1 MTGVLLSTGLRR
13 RPGVGALESGFRG
26 PGIEYS
32 TSVSEGWT
40 DRMDLRQQLH
50 DAMWVRVLFT
60 LALLMGVLWVQ
71 IDNHGVVTGEV
82 LLGVGIV
89 ALVNLPMYIVE
100 RRLPTRTAAAII
112 VACDLALVTAAII
125 FAGGTLS
132 AVGIFYVWPIVFSAV
147 FLPAVRARTPPRE
160 PPASPTS
167 TVWEFQHVGWLHVSA
182 LVAEIQV
189 PPNWMLITVC
199 LHVAAFMLVALLS
212 GRLAQALIGSTAQLS
227 GAKADTEAQLRRM
240 QATNEQLRV
249 MSESSRVFLRHQ
261 EVAALIPEALAQIA
275 GATGMRSGFALILN
289 HNTGD
294 FEERALIGGLSADA
308 ARRYKELNIV
318 DVARTGAEQYEAVTD
333 PQVGRLLK
341 AMEKDGFRG
350 FLAAPLEAKHE
361 LLGVVCLLYRANE
374 AVPEAAVPTLRALTD
389 QVALVVRNI
398 QYNEELARKNEEL
411 THLDQLKSDFM
422 ATMSHELRT
431 PLTSII
437 GYSDM
442 LLSGMTGELNE
453 KQSAFVDS
461 ILKGGESLLNLINDV
476 LDLTKIE
483 AGRLELNREAVD
495 LRAALLGV
503 LPVVKPRA
511 QDKRIRISTFLPT
524 DLPLVWAD
532 PGKLNQILL
541 NLITNGIKYTHENGS
556 VSVEARTVDDTVE
569 IWVNDTGIGIAQ
581 GGPGQGVPALHADRL
596 LGDAVAGRDRP
607 RTGDRARARRAPRRR
622 HPRAEQTR
630 KGLQLHLHHAD
641 INEAGRPAGRGQD
654 QLRARGGAQR
664 GQCHPGRRRRP

>member
-1 MTGVLLSTGLRR
+1 M
-13 RPGVGALESGFRG
+13 A
-26 PGIEYS
+26 
-32 TSVSEGWT
+32 
-40 DRMDLRQQLH
+40 
-50 DAMWVRVLFT
+50 
-60 LALLMGVLWVQ
+60 
-71 IDNHGVVTGEV
+71 
-82 LLGVGIV
+82 IV

-100 RRLPTRTAAAII
+100 RRLPTRTAAAIM
-112 VACDLALVTAAII
+112 VAVDLALVTAGVI
-125 FAGGTLS
+125 FAGGALS
-132 AVGIFYVWPIVFSAV
+132 AEGIFYVWPIVLSAV
-147 FLPAVRARTPPRE
+147 FLPAWAPYVTAGA
-160 PPASPTS
+160 ASAAYIV
-167 TVWEFQHVGWLHVSA
+167 VWELQHIGWLNVSA

-189 PPNWMLITVC
+189 PPNWMLITVF

-212 GRLAQALIGSTAQLS
+212 GRLAQALLGSSAQLS
-227 GAKADTEAQLRRM
+227 GAKADTEEQLRRM

-261 EVAALIPEALAQIA
+261 DVGRLVPEALTQIA
-275 GATGMRSGFALILN
+275 GATAMRNGFALVLN
-289 HNTGD
+289 RNTGD
-294 FEERALIGGLSADA
+294 FEERALLGGVSAEEV
-308 ARRYKELNIV
+308 RRYKELGIV
-318 DVARTGAEQYEAVTD
+318 DVSEAGAARHETVTD

-341 AMEKDGFRG
+341 EMEKDGFRG
-350 FLAAPLEAKHE
+350 FLVAPLEAKHE
-361 LLGVVCLLYRANE
+361 ALGMVCLLYEAEE
-374 AVPEAAVPTLRALTD
+374 AVPAAAVPTLRALSD

-398 QYNEELARKNEEL
+398 QYNEELARKNDEL

-556 VSVEARTVDDTVE
+556 VSVEARTLDGQVE
-569 IWVNDTGIGIAQ
+569 IWVNDTGIGIAREDQDKVFQRFTQIDSSATRSQ
-581 GGPGQGVPALHADRL
+581 GGTGLGLAIVRELVELHGGTIR
-596 LGDAVAGRDRP
+596 V
-607 RTGDRARARRAPRRR
+607 
-622 HPRAEQTR
+622 QSKTR
-630 KGLQLHLHHAD
+630 QGLQLHLHHAD
-641 INEAGRPAGRGQD
+641 INQAGGPAGGGQD

>member
-1 MTGVLLSTGLRR
+1 
-13 RPGVGALESGFRG
+13 
-26 PGIEYS
+26 
-32 TSVSEGWT
+32 
-40 DRMDLRQQLH
+40 MDLRKQLH

-60 LALLMGVLWVQ
+60 LALLTGVLWVQ
-71 IDNHGVVTGEV
+71 IDHHGVVPGEV
-82 LLGVGIV
+82 LIGLGIV
-89 ALVNLPMYIVE
+89 ALANLPMYIVE
-100 RRLPTRTAAAII
+100 RRLQARTAAAVM
-112 VACDLALVTAAII
+112 VATDLVLVTVALV
-125 FAGGTLS
+125 FAGGALS
-132 AVGIFYVWPIVFSAV
+132 AEGIFYVWPIVFSAV
-147 FLPAVRARTPPRE
+147 FLPAWAPYLAAVA
-160 PPASPTS
+160 ASALYAG
-167 TVWEFQHVGWLHVSA
+167 VWGLQHTGGLSVSA

-189 PPNWMLITVC
+189 PPNWMLITVF
-199 LHVAAFMLVALLS
+199 LHIAAFMLVALLS
-212 GRLAQALIGSTAQLS
+212 GRLAQALIGSSAEAA
-227 GAKADTEAQLRRM
+227 GAKADTEEQLRRM

-249 MSESSRVFLRHQ
+249 MSESSRAFLRHQ
-261 EVAALIPEALAQIA
+261 DVSGLVPEALAQISA
-275 GATGMRSGFALILN
+275 ATGSRAGFALIRN
-289 HNTGD
+289 YNSGD
-294 FEERALIGGLSADA
+294 YEERAVLGGITSDEV
-308 ARRYKELNIV
+308 RRYKELGLME
-318 DVARTGAEQYEAVTD
+318 VAQAGAQRYESVTD
-333 PQVGRLLK
+333 SQVGRLLK
-341 AMEKDGFRG
+341 AMEKDGYHG
-350 FLAAPLEAKHE
+350 FLVAPLEAKHE
-361 LLGVVCLLYRANE
+361 VLGAVCLLQRAGE
-374 AVPEAAVPTLRALTD
+374 GVPEAAVHTLRALCD

-398 QYNEELARKNEEL
+398 QFNEELARKNEEL

-556 VSVEARTVDDTVE
+556 VSVEARTVDGLVE
-569 IWVNDTGIGIAQ
+569 IWVNDTGIGIAREDQDKVFQRFTQIDSSATRSQ
-581 GGPGQGVPALHADRL
+581 GGTGLGLAIVRELVELH
-596 LGDAVAGRDRP
+596 
-607 RTGDRARARRAPRRR
+607 
-622 HPRAEQTR
+622 
-630 KGLQLHLHHAD
+630 
-641 INEAGRPAGRGQD
+641 
-654 QLRARGGAQR
+654 GGAIRVQSKL
-664 GQCHPGRRRRP
+664 GKGSSFIFTMPISTKPADPLAAGKIS